1 MDNSIA
7 GVKTKIARLYRE
19 IVSNI
24 IGLSP
29 RSKISLAINLFAL
42 YLILGAIALADRSRI
57 PSSWLF
63 FPPATP
69 PAPLAGLLTHTFQL
83 LGCVPSIVCL
93 FTVSVLYSQKKH
105 GQNGLFLLASA
116 LVTSIFAINE
126 VYRGHIILLY
136 YDIPKDQTIGVFA
149 IGVILY
155 GLIFWRQIRETSYPI
170 LLGALALLALAI
182 GMDFARLNHPEWAAL
197 AEGIP
202 KLLSGLN
209 FTLYFWDLCSR
220 ELSRAIAQE

>member
-1 MDNSIA
+1 
-7 GVKTKIARLYRE
+7 VKTKIARLYRQIASE
-19 IVSNI
+19 II
-24 IGLSP
+24 DLSP
-29 RSKISLAINLFAL
+29 RSKISLAVNLFAL
-42 YLILGAIALADRSRI
+42 YLILGAIALADRSRL
-57 PSSWLF
+57 PPRWLF

-93 FTVSVLYSQKKH
+93 FTVCVLYSQKKQ
-105 GQNGLFLLASA
+105 GKNGLFLLASA
-116 LVTSIFAINE
+116 LVTGIFAINE

-136 YDIPKDQTIGVFA
+136 YGIPKDRTIGVFA

-155 GLIFWRQIRETSYPI
+155 GLIFWRQIRKTSYAI
-170 LLGALALLALAI
+170 LFGALALLALAI
-182 GMDFARLNHPEWAAL
+182 GMDFTRLDNPEFAAL

-209 FTLYFWDLCSR
+209 FALYFWDLCSR
-220 ELSRAIAQE
+220 EISRAIAGD